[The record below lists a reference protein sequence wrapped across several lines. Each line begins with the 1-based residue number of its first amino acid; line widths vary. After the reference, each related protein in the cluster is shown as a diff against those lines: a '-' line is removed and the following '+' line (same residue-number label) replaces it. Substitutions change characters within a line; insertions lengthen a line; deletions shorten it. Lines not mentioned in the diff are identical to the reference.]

1 MHGEVHLNHKP
12 WILVVRSEPGG
23 TDSASDRSIA
33 QLKDAIEAEG
43 YRTEQTTTPADGLAI
58 INTQPSYACVVL
70 DWDLPEGQQFEERAA
85 VKILRAV
92 RARNKNVPIFLIAD
106 KTLVSELPLEVV
118 KEVHEYI
125 HLLAD
130 TPTFV
135 ANRID
140 FAIKRYLEKLL
151 PPYFRALKQYA
162 EEGSYTWDA
171 PGHMGGVAFLKHPIG
186 NEFHQF
192 YGENIFRTDIGISAS
207 QLGSWLDHEG
217 PPGEAERNAARIFGA
232 DWTFFVLAGSST
244 ANRIVGQ
251 ATIGAQEVVV
261 ADRNCHKS
269 INHALTLTQARPV
282 YCKATRNGYGLIGLV
297 PARRFEPDALKALID
312 ASPLASKAV
321 SKDPVLAVV
330 TGPTYDGLCY
340 HVNRLVEIL
349 AKSVPRVHV
358 DEAWYAY
365 AKFHPMFRERY
376 LMGVPRTMPNRPA
389 LFSVHS
395 THKTLPAFSMGSM
408 VHIQPSPRAP
418 IDHDQFNEAFMMHGT
433 TSPFYPLIASLDV
446 AAAMMEE
453 PAGTTLMDETIDDAI
468 ALRKAIDS
476 IARRLRKQEGKG
488 SWFFDAFQPDSV
500 RDPKTGKQHVFCD
513 APDKLLT
520 TEPSCWTL
528 KPGESWHG
536 FADEDVAGDFYML
549 DPTKVTLLTPGIRAD
564 GHVLDSGIPAPIV
577 TKFLYS
583 HRIDIAKTGDYTLLM
598 LFSVGTTKGKW
609 GTLLEALMRFKRLY
623 DDDVRLSVAL
633 PELVDQF
640 RARYGN
646 MTLRQLS
653 QEMHEEM
660 VRLQL
665 PALLCRSCEA
675 EPVPVLT
682 PAEAYQK
689 LVRFGTEMV
698 RISEAAERIS
708 AVMVVTYPPGVPT
721 LMPGERTGPAQGPVL
736 RFLSAIEEFDKKFP
750 GFNHELHGI
759 EADEEGNFW
768 MRCVIETPATPPR
781 RTPPLHKPSRSRSRG
796 RTR

>member
-1 MHGEVHLNHKP
+1 
-12 WILVVRSEPGG
+12 
-23 TDSASDRSIA
+23 
-33 QLKDAIEAEG
+33 
-43 YRTEQTTTPADGLAI
+43 
-58 INTQPSYACVVL
+58 
-70 DWDLPEGQQFEERAA
+70 
-85 VKILRAV
+85 
-92 RARNKNVPIFLIAD
+92 
-106 KTLVSELPLEVV
+106 
-118 KEVHEYI
+118 
-125 HLLAD
+125 
-130 TPTFV
+130 
-135 ANRID
+135 
-140 FAIKRYLEKLL
+140 
-151 PPYFRALKQYA
+151 
-162 EEGSYTWDA
+162 
-171 PGHMGGVAFLKHPIG
+171 
-186 NEFHQF
+186 
-192 YGENIFRTDIGISAS
+192 
-207 QLGSWLDHEG
+207 
-217 PPGEAERNAARIFGA
+217 
-232 DWTFFVLAGSST
+232 
-244 ANRIVGQ
+244 
-251 ATIGAQEVVV
+251 
-261 ADRNCHKS
+261 
-269 INHALTLTQARPV
+269 
-282 YCKATRNGYGLIGLV
+282 
-297 PARRFEPDALKALID
+297 
-312 ASPLASKAV
+312 
-321 SKDPVLAVV
+321 
-330 TGPTYDGLCY
+330 
-340 HVNRLVEIL
+340 
-349 AKSVPRVHV
+349 
-358 DEAWYAY
+358 
-365 AKFHPMFRERY
+365 
-376 LMGVPRTMPNRPA
+376 
-389 LFSVHS
+389 
-395 THKTLPAFSMGSM
+395 MGSM
-408 VHIQPSPRAP
+408 VHIQASPRAP

-453 PAGTTLMDETIDDAI
+453 PAGTTLMDETIEDAV

-488 SWFFDAFQPDSV
+488 SWFFDAYQPDSV
-500 RDPKTGKQHVFCD
+500 KDPKTGKQHVFCD

-564 GHVLDSGIPAPIV
+564 GRMLESGIPAPIV

-640 RARYGN
+640 RVRYSA

-665 PALLCRSCEA
+665 PALLRQSCET
-675 EPVPVLT
+675 EPTPVLT

-698 RISEAAERIS
+698 RVSEAAERIS
-708 AVMVVTYPPGVPT
+708 SVMVVTYPPGVPT

-736 RFLSAIEEFDKKFP
+736 RFLLAIEEFDKKFP

-768 MRCVIETPATPPR
+768 IRCVIETPATPPR